1 MRSRRYERA
10 RALTTERT
18 NGPADGAGAGP
29 GKRAAS
35 PAAPA
40 APPGAV
46 DARFTLAAERTLL
59 AWVRTALGFMAAGM
73 AIVYLAPD
81 IDNPVLE
88 LVLGLVLVALG
99 CSLAVIGAW
108 RWRRTMRVLQRGGQ
122 MPGPAQIL
130 FVVTA
135 IVVVA
140 ILIAVVVVVQT

>member
-1 MRSRRYERA
+1 M
-10 RALTTERT
+10 TTERT
-18 NGPADGAGAGP
+18 NGSADESRPGTEAGAVP
-29 GKRAAS
+29 T
-35 PAAPA
+35 AAPPTD

-59 AWVRTALGFMAAGM
+59 AWVRTAMGFMAAGM

-81 IDNPVLE
+81 IDDPVLE

-108 RWRRTMRVLQRGGQ
+108 RWRRTMRVLQQGGQ

-140 ILIAVVVVVQT
+140 ILIAVVVVIQT